1 MVTSICPRTQE
12 SHLSPSTP
20 NLGDWSRQFLDA
32 RKSMVIQW
40 LKTQLLWTQH
50 HNFIS
55 KSQLDTSVTRRVSF
69 TLLLLW
75 KWVQCQK
82 AQNKTPGL
90 KWSHSPSKKKKK
102 ELGPKNGAGCHS
114 WHLPSQNK
122 STRAELLSAV
132 PNRGFLESQLWK
144 SGQAAEVRL
153 NASLLQGTRSRNIL
167 FYRKKKK
174 TPRTW
179 QDVEG
184 RRIRAF
190 LKEGGKE
197 FPCPRPSLHP

>member
-1 MVTSICPRTQE
+1 
-12 SHLSPSTP
+12 
-20 NLGDWSRQFLDA
+20 
-32 RKSMVIQW
+32 MVIQW

-102 ELGPKNGAGCHS
+102 ELGPKNGAECHS
-114 WHLPSQNK
+114 WHLPSQSK

-132 PNRGFLESQLWK
+132 PNPGFLESQLWK

-153 NASLLQGTRSRNIL
+153 NASLLQGRRSRNIL

-174 TPRTW
+174 KTKNLARCRGEKD
-179 QDVEG
+179 QSIFKG
-184 RRIRAF
+184 RRKGVPLSETFSAPIISAANP
-190 LKEGGKE
+190 KWEII
-197 FPCPRPSLHP
+197 